1 MAGKVPP
8 EGGGGEGF
16 TAALEDGVEG
26 AALVVHELDAD
37 MKLVGG
43 FAEGAEV
50 VAGHVVEGG
59 DVKLFLDAALDGVG
73 GCSRREVE
81 VPLVEGVVDFDEN
94 VLGFSVFIE
103 GVVEADGVEDGG
115 EEAGDGDQDDAV
127 GLRIRKMGGQLLA
140 KGAGA
145 VEIIGGAEAN
155 GGAGTGAEA
164 FDGLGDFW
172 QLVEI
177 NGVEEDGIFKAMPRG
192 VVACV
197 HDGSA
202 VDAAVHK
209 LIPNCW
215 AT

>member
-1 MAGKVPP
+1 MPP

-115 EEAGDGDQDDAV
+115 EEACDGD
-127 GLRIRKMGGQLLA
+127 
-140 KGAGA
+140 
-145 VEIIGGAEAN
+145 
-155 GGAGTGAEA
+155 
-164 FDGLGDFW
+164 
-172 QLVEI
+172 
-177 NGVEEDGIFKAMPRG
+177 
-192 VVACV
+192 
-197 HDGSA
+197 
-202 VDAAVHK
+202 
-209 LIPNCW
+209 
-215 AT
+215 